1 MKNNIYIYI
10 ITLGLS
16 IGQLYAQQKNTVKG
30 NITDKSK
37 LPVIGAIVKVKNS
50 SDATVTDAIGKFVLL
65 TNNTYPFTIVI
76 NGFGYK
82 EREIEINNSET
93 NLNIQ
98 LEDESVEF
106 ETVTITARRRKE
118 TSIDVPIPVTS
129 ISGAQA
135 EDAGAFNV
143 NRVKELVPTVQLYS
157 SNPRNTTLNIRGLG
171 STFGLTNDG
180 LDPGVGFYVDGVY
193 YARPAATAL
202 DFVDIESIEVLRGPQ
217 GTLFGKNTTAGAFNI
232 TTRAPQFETGG
243 IAEVS
248 YGNFGY
254 IQSKASIT
262 GPIIKNKLAA
272 RVSFSGTQRDG
283 TIYNTY
289 NNKYVNDLNNLGV
302 RASLLYKI
310 NENNK
315 LTLIYD
321 ANRQQPNEGY
331 AQVLVG
337 VVPTQR
343 AAYRQFGAII
353 QDLNWQI
360 PGQTG
365 AYPNQYDFSRQINQN
380 STLRAGNNMGGAT
393 LNGDFKVGKGTL
405 TTTSAFRYWNWDPL
419 NDRDFTGLNATA
431 KSQATS
437 RHEQWSQ
444 EIRYAGNITE
454 KISAVGGVY
463 FIAQHLWSSPEHIEE
478 AGEHQWRFQQS
489 TTNTALWSTPGLF
502 EGHGSAIRSRL
513 RTQSAAA
520 FLNFDWAVTK
530 KFHILPG
537 IRYNYDTKSVDF
549 NRRAY
554 GLYETTD
561 PALIAIRTIYNN
573 QSFSF
578 RTQESNVTGQ
588 LTLSYK
594 LNEKI
599 NTFATVSNSF
609 KPIGVNLGG
618 LPNKNGQP
626 DLSLAQVKPEYT
638 QHYEIGIKTAPTKF
652 SGFNLAIYRSDIQNY
667 QTLVQDPDP
676 SILRGYLANA
686 ESVRV
691 QGLEVD
697 GNISINNH
705 ITINAAFAY
714 TDGKYVSFKNAP
726 LPLEETGARDEN
738 GNAIPFKDISGQRL
752 SGISKYAG
760 SLGLELT
767 TNKTYFLGKSGKY
780 FLGADTYYR
789 SEFSSSPT
797 PSKYLNIDGYALL
810 NARLGFRGT
819 DGFTAFIWARNLLN
833 QNYFEQLLPGAGNAG
848 HYAGVLGDPRT
859 YGVTVRY
866 KF

>member
-1 MKNNIYIYI
+1 MKNITYYYI
-10 ITLGLS
+10 LALS
-16 IGQLYAQQKNTVKG
+16 LTFTNLIAQQKNTIKG
-30 NITDKSK
+30 SVTDGNK
-37 LPVIGAIVKVKNS
+37 LPVIGALVKVKNT
-50 SDATVTDAIGKFVLL
+50 SDATVTDAGGKFTLL
-65 TNNTYPFTIVI
+65 TSEKYPLIVVI
-76 NGFGYK
+76 SGFGFK
-82 EREIEINNSET
+82 EKEIEVQSNNSDLT
-93 NLNIQ
+93 IK

-106 ETVTITARRRKE
+106 ETITITARRRKE
-118 TSIDVPIPVTS
+118 TPIDVPISVTT
-129 ISGAQA
+129 IGGAQA

-217 GTLFGKNTTAGAFNI
+217 GTLFGKNTTSGAFNI

-254 IQSKASIT
+254 IQAKASIT
-262 GPIIKNKLAA
+262 GPIYKNKLAA

-283 TIYNTY
+283 TLYNTY

-343 AAYRQFGAII
+343 AAYRQFGAIA

-365 AYPNQYDFSRQINQN
+365 VYPNQYDFSRQVNQN
-380 STLRAGNNMGGAT
+380 STWRAGNNMGGAT

-444 EIRYAGNITE
+444 EVRYAGNISK
-454 KISAVGGVY
+454 KINGVVGLY
-463 FIAQHLWSSPEHIEE
+463 YINQHLWTHPEHIEE

-502 EGHGSAIRSRL
+502 DGHGSAIRSRL

-520 FLNFDWAVTK
+520 FANFDWAVTK

-537 IRYNYDTKSVDF
+537 IRYNYDIKQVEF

-554 GLYETTD
+554 GLFQTTD
-561 PALIAIRTIYNN
+561 PALLAIRTIYNN
-573 QSFSF
+573 QSFNFS
-578 RTQESNVTGQ
+578 TQESNVTGQ
-588 LTLSYK
+588 LTLSFK
-594 LNEKI
+594 PNDKV

-618 LPNKNGQP
+618 LPNKNGEP
-626 DLSLAQVKPEYT
+626 DLTLAQVKPEYT
-638 QHYEIGIKTAPTKF
+638 QHYEVGIKTAPTKF
-652 SGFNLAIYRSDIQNY
+652 SGFNLVIHRSDIKNY

-691 QGLEVD
+691 QGIEVD

-705 ITINAAFAY
+705 ITLNAAFAY

-738 GNAIPFKDISGQRL
+738 NVAIPFKDISGERL
-752 SGISKYAG
+752 PGISKYAG
-760 SLGLELT
+760 TFGAELST
-767 TNKTYFLGKSGKY
+767 KKANFLGKTGKY
-780 FLGADTYYR
+780 FMGADTYYR

-810 NARLGFRGT
+810 NARLGFRAT
-819 DGFTAFIWARNLLN
+819 DGLTAIIWARNLLN

-859 YGVTVRY
+859 YGVTLRY